1 MADFVTQH
9 CGPKVVVVEPAPW
22 TLFFHGSSCGKGCG
36 IGIVLISPRG
46 ASFEFSLPIS
56 CTSTNNQAEY
66 KAVLKGIK
74 LLRDIKADSV
84 EVFGD
89 SMLVVNQLIRKYDCI
104 DDILRVYHEE
114 CLELLREFKMVSV
127 EHIPKMYNEEA
138 NRLAHNASGY
148 RPI

>member
-1 MADFVTQH
+1 LW
-9 CGPKVVVVEPAPW
+9 PRIIVVELAPW
-22 TLFFHGSSCGKGCG
+22 TLSFDGSSCGKGCG

-114 CLELLREFKMVSV
+114 CLELLREFKMVSGLRITLLV
-127 EHIPKMYNEEA
+127 IGQYEMF
-138 NRLAHNASGY
+138 RLWSY
-148 RPI
+148 RVRIQGKRSSTI